1 MRISLEQQDLLNKAR
16 CKQLKDIRKNMAAEL
31 GISLN
36 QSECQNRGYCN
47 GTCPKCQAE
56 EKLLNDVIEKQK
68 NKVNKWKQKTMIAG
82 LLVATTLTVSSCT
95 PNSNDNNNIELGGEA
110 ISEEEYDN
118 NNELTGDVVWTEE
131 YEEQTQPINQES
143 ETDASSPAENFGN

>member
-16 CKQLKDIRKNMAAEL
+16 CTQLKDIRKNMAAEL

-36 QSECQNRGYCN
+36 QSECQNKGYCN

-56 EKLLNDVIEKQK
+56 ERLLNDAIEIQK
-68 NKVNKWKQKTMIAG
+68 NKVNKWKKKTMVAG

-95 PNSNDNNNIELGGEA
+95 PNSNDNIELGGEA
-110 ISEEEYDN
+110 VAEEDYYYN
-118 NNELTGDVVWTEE
+118 SELTGDVVWTEE
-131 YEEQTQPINQES
+131 AEEQTQPSNQES
-143 ETDASSPAENFGN
+143 ETNANTPAKDFGN